1 MDSIKINK
9 LYPFKNINGKYTSFD
24 PVTIEFPIS
33 TVSYYTE
40 QNLYLYTNNFITKFA
55 NDLKETLVKKVH
67 AKGVYSASKES
78 LSEFYVNPL
87 KVIKLAEVFKLRI
100 FDQDFLKKGTKVK
113 ISIKVTGMWF
123 GEASFGA
130 YINVETLE
138 VITVKPESH
147 FIEEPDSS
155 DSEPETI

>member
-9 LYPFKNINGKYTSFD
+9 LYPFKNINGQYTSFE
-24 PVTIEFPIS
+24 PITIEFPVS

-40 QNLYLYTNNFITKFA
+40 QNLYLYTNSFITKFA
-55 NDLKETLVKKVH
+55 NDLKETLVKKVYN
-67 AKGVYSASKES
+67 KGVYPGSKET

-87 KVIKLAEVFKLRI
+87 KVIKLADVFKLRI
-100 FDQDFLKKGTKVK
+100 MDQDFLKKGTKVK
-113 ISIKVTGMWF
+113 ISVKVTGMWF
-123 GEASFGA
+123 GESSFGP
-130 YINVETLE
+130 YINVDNLE

-147 FIEEPDSS
+147 FIDDSS